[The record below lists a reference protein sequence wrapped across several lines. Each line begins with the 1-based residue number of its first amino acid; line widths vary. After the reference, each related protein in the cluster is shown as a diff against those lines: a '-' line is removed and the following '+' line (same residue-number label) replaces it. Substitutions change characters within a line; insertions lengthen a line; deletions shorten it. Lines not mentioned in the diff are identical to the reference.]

1 MDRLVGCDSGGGA
14 FESDGGQ
21 DGEVFRHM
29 LCDEGMGC
37 GRGCLGGESTGWA
50 AGSATREYWEVC
62 WEEPYAGDT
71 ALDCFASAM
80 KDDGFADLIHLSISW
95 GGRVISS
102 ETGIEKRSRSDAR
115 TVASY
120 LKRSFKSRSSCW
132 RRRVRLCCC
141 LVP

>member
-1 MDRLVGCDSGGGA
+1 MFCRELYLVLRWIISKLEWLLGESAVDRLVGCDSGGGA

-29 LCDEGMGC
+29 LCNEGMGC

-50 AGSATREYWEVC
+50 AGFATREYWEVC

-80 KDDGFADLIHLSISW
+80 KDDGFAGFDPFINLV
-95 GGRVISS
+95 GR
-102 ETGIEKRSRSDAR
+102 
-115 TVASY
+115 
-120 LKRSFKSRSSCW
+120 
-132 RRRVRLCCC
+132 
-141 LVP
+141 